1 MVRTTVKVA
10 KHGGSTVLKIDPRD
24 AKRIDLRPGQRRTID
39 VLDEAERVDG
49 LLTRHGVTKDGIRRM
64 KAALED
70 LWND

>member
-39 VLDEAERVDG
+39 VLEETEPVDG
-49 LLTRHGVTKDGIRRM
+49 ILTRHGVTQSKIRRM
-64 KAALED
+64 KTALED